1 MKKAEFRTE
10 MSRKAMN
17 TIKAIIKTEDLGINI
32 SIEESSLGDT
42 LIVANGSVNEIKTLR
57 NIYNMVK

>member
-17 TIKAIIKTEDLGINI
+17 TIKAIIKTEDLGIKI

-42 LIVANGSVNEIKTLR
+42 LIVANGSANEIKTLR
-57 NIYNMVK
+57 GIYNMVK